1 MFLLA
6 ESPATRARA
15 ASSEPTSQMDGGF
28 GDSSRSAR
36 IEQLE
41 SDYASA
47 RIEGRDELLAHRLCS
62 RPARRT
68 IERATAAH
76 DPEPAP
82 VTSLAIRDRARTS
95 HSDRRAGRRSICSKE
110 PTANRFR

>member
-6 ESPATRARA
+6 ETPTTRARA
-15 ASSEPTSQMDGGF
+15 ATSEPTSQMDGGF

-41 SDYASA
+41 SDIRSA
-47 RIEGRDELLAHRLCS
+47 RIEGRDELHAHRPDS

-68 IERATAAH
+68 IVEVTEAPA
-76 DPEPAP
+76 PEPAP
-82 VTSLAIRDRARTS
+82 VTPLALRDRAGTS
-95 HSDRRAGRRSICSKE
+95 QSER
-110 PTANRFR
+110 